1 MIAFQATPTLTPP
14 GGAGSRRSAVRTAVG
29 AEVHDHLR
37 PMGDPELEARGV
49 GLVGRGLECALID
62 RLLHG
67 ASRGESGSLVLRG
80 EVGVG
85 KTALLGYAA
94 DRAADMTVLSAAG
107 VEVESELAFAGLH
120 SLVRPIVDKLPE
132 LPAPQRAALA
142 AALGLGPAEGSDRFL
157 VSAAVLS
164 LLAAGAEDGPILCLV
179 DDVQWLDAPSADSL
193 VFTARRLG
201 AEGIVILF
209 AAREGEV
216 RRFDGPGLDELTI
229 GELDEESAGVLLDRA
244 AGEAPPSVRDRLLAE
259 AAGNPLA
266 LLELPAGLS
275 SLQLAGRG
283 ELPDA
288 IPLSSRLQAAFRQR
302 IEALPKS
309 TQAALLIAA
318 AEDGGELAV
327 ILRAAG
333 KLELPQDALDPA
345 EEAGLIQTDDLR
357 LTFRHPVVRSAAYG
371 STTLSQRRRVHGAL
385 AGAFPR
391 GERAE
396 AALWHRAMAT
406 LTADEEVAAE
416 LEASARRAERRGG
429 HASAATA
436 FDRAA
441 QLSDN
446 ASSRGRRFAAA
457 AEAAWEAGQV
467 DRARDLVDRA
477 LTLVDRPQ
485 RARLLYLRGIIEG
498 RSGRLEEALTTF
510 SEGVDETEDVS
521 LALEML
527 REASDS
533 AMFAGAV
540 DQMIALGER
549 AGEFTPDTDI
559 DRFIVASLTGL
570 AAELSGDYARGAGL
584 FTEAVELAERLD
596 DPQCLI
602 LAALTAGREGIWG
615 DGLAHANRAVRV
627 ARERALVTT
636 LPNALRAQ
644 ASQLLGRSQFDL
656 AYSAAEEGRRL
667 ALDLGQPGAAS
678 WNLADLA
685 TIDALRGAEP
695 QALAHVEELEALL
708 ATSGPSLASGQIG
721 RTLGLLH
728 LGLGRPSE
736 ALDQLLMPLAATR
749 LESSPTLVLGLPDAV
764 EAASRSQ
771 RLDEVGG
778 LLERFRAWVERFPN
792 PARLAILA
800 RCRALADEPDAE
812 QHYARAIE
820 LSGAL
825 APFDRAR
832 TELLYGEWLRR
843 ERRRIDARPHLRT
856 ALELFER
863 LAVPPWAERA
873 RSELRASG
881 ETARKRDP
889 STRDQLTPRELQ
901 IAGLAAE
908 GMTNPQIGAQL
919 FLSARTID
927 YHLRKVFTKL
937 EIASRR
943 DLARLD
949 LGNL

>member
-1 MIAFQATPTLTPP
+1 
-14 GGAGSRRSAVRTAVG
+14 VD
-29 AEVHDHLR
+29 DHL
-37 PMGDPELEARGV
+37 PSMADSELEAGGA
-49 GLVGRGLECALID
+49 GLVGRGPECGVID
-62 RLLHG
+62 RLLDG
-67 ASRGESGSLVLRG
+67 ASQGESGSLVLRG

-94 DRAADMTVLSAAG
+94 DRAAELTVLRVAG
-107 VEVESELAFAGLH
+107 VELESDLAFAGLH
-120 SLVRPIVDKLPE
+120 SLVQPIIGKLPE
-132 LPAPQRAALA
+132 LPGPQRAALE

-164 LLAAGAEDGPILCLV
+164 LLAAAAEDGPVLCIV
-179 DDVQWLDAPSADSL
+179 DDAQWLDVPSADSL

-201 AEGIVILF
+201 AEGIVVLF

-216 RRFDGPGLDELTI
+216 RRFEAPGLDELAV
-229 GELDEESAGVLLDRA
+229 GELDRDSAVVLLDRG
-244 AGEAPPSVRDRLLAE
+244 AGEAAPSVRERLLAE

-275 SLQLAGRG
+275 GAQLAGRG

-288 IPLSSRLQAAFRQR
+288 MPLSSRLQAAFRQR
-302 IEALPKS
+302 IESLPES
-309 TQAALLIAA
+309 TQSALLNAA
-318 AEDGGELAV
+318 AEDGGEQAV
-327 ILRAAG
+327 ILRAAAE
-333 KLELPQDALDPA
+333 LELPPDALDRA
-345 EEAGLIQTDDLR
+345 EQAGLIETDDLT
-357 LTFRHPVVRSAAYG
+357 LAFGHPLVRSAAYG
-371 STTLSQRRRVHGAL
+371 SATLGQRRRVHGAL
-385 AGAFPR
+385 ANAFPE
-391 GERAE
+391 GSRAD

-406 LTADEEVAAE
+406 LTADEEIAAG
-416 LEASARRAERRGG
+416 LEASARRSQLRGG

-441 QLSDN
+441 RLSDD
-446 ASSRGRRFAAA
+446 ASLRGRRFAAA

-467 DRARDLVDRA
+467 DRARRLVDQA
-477 LTLVDRPQ
+477 LPLVDRP
-485 RARLLYLRGIIEG
+485 RHARLLYLRGVIEG
-498 RSGRLEEALTTF
+498 RGGRLAEAVTTF
-510 SEGVDETEDVS
+510 SEGIAETEDAS

-527 REASDS
+527 REASDC
-533 AMFAGAV
+533 AMFAGDV
-540 DQMIALGER
+540 DQMIELGER
-549 AGEFTPDTDI
+549 AGEFTSATEI

-584 FTEAVELAERLD
+584 FVEAVEIAEHLD

-602 LAALTAGREGIWG
+602 SAALSAGREGIWG

-636 LPNALRAQ
+636 LPHALRAQ

-685 TIDALRGAEP
+685 TLDALRGDER
-695 QALAHVEELEALL
+695 QALAHVEQLQALL
-708 ATSGPSLASGQIG
+708 ATSGPNLASGQIG

-728 LGLGRPSE
+728 LGLGRPAE
-736 ALDQLLMPLAATR
+736 ALDQLLTPLATTR

-771 RLDEVGG
+771 RPDEVAG
-778 LLERFRAWVERFPN
+778 LLARFGAWVERFPN
-792 PARLAILA
+792 PARLALLA
-800 RCRALADEPDAE
+800 RCRALVEESDAAR
-812 QHYARAIE
+812 HYAQAIE

-889 STRDQLTPRELQ
+889 STRDQLTPREMQ

-908 GMTNPQIGAQL
+908 GMTNPEIGAQL
-919 FLSARTID
+919 FLSPRTID
-927 YHLRKVFTKL
+927 YHLRKVFAKL

-943 DLARLD
+943 DLARIN
-949 LGNL
+949 LGNP

>member
-1 MIAFQATPTLTPP
+1 
-14 GGAGSRRSAVRTAVG
+14 
-29 AEVHDHLR
+29 
-37 PMGDPELEARGV
+37 MGDPELEARRA
-49 GLVGRGLECALID
+49 GLVGRGPECAVID
-62 RLLHG
+62 RLLDG
-67 ASRGESGSLVLRG
+67 ASRAESGSLVLRG

-85 KTALLGYAA
+85 KSALLGYAA
-94 DRAADMTVLSAAG
+94 DRAGEMTVLRVAG
-107 VEVESELAFAGLH
+107 VELESDLAFAGLH
-120 SLVRPIVDKLPE
+120 SLVQPLIDKLPE
-132 LPAPQRAALA
+132 LPGPQRAALD

-164 LLAAGAEDGPILCLV
+164 LLAAAAEDGPILCLI
-179 DDVQWLDAPSADSL
+179 DDAQWLDVPSADSL

-216 RRFDGPGLDELTI
+216 RRFDAPGLDQLAV
-229 GELDEESAGVLLDRA
+229 GALDQESALVLLDRA
-244 AGEAPPSVRDRLLAE
+244 ASEAASSVRERLLAE

-266 LLELPAGLS
+266 LLELPAELS
-275 SLQLAGRG
+275 DAQLAGVG

-302 IEALPKS
+302 IESLPEP

-333 KLELPQDALDPA
+333 ELELPQDALDPA
-345 EEAGLIQTDDLR
+345 EEAGLIQTDDLT
-357 LTFRHPVVRSAAYG
+357 LTFRHPLVRSAAYG
-371 STTLSQRRRVHGAL
+371 SATLGQRRRVHGAL
-385 AGAFPR
+385 ANSFPA
-391 GERAE
+391 GSRAD

-406 LTADEEVAAE
+406 LTADEEIAAE

-441 QLSDN
+441 QLSDD
-446 ASSRGRRFAAA
+446 ASSRGRRLAAA

-467 DRARDLVDRA
+467 DRARRLVDQA
-477 LTLVDRPQ
+477 LSLVDPPQ
-485 RARLLYLRGIIEG
+485 HARLLYLRGVIEG
-498 RSGRLEEALTTF
+498 RSGRFAEAVATF
-510 SEGVDETEDVS
+510 SEGIAETEDVS

-527 REASDS
+527 REASDC
-533 AMFAGAV
+533 AMFAGDA
-540 DQMIALGER
+540 DQMIELGER
-549 AGEFTPDTDI
+549 SREFRPVTDI
-559 DRFIVASLTGL
+559 DRFVVASLTGL
-570 AAELSGDYARGAGL
+570 AAELSGDYERGAGR
-584 FTEAVELAERLD
+584 FAEAVEIAESLD

-602 LAALTAGREGIWG
+602 SAALSAGREGIWG
-615 DGLAHANRAVRV
+615 DGLRHANRAVRV

-644 ASQLLGRSQFDL
+644 ASQLLGRSQFEL

-685 TIDALRGAEP
+685 TIDALRGDER
-695 QALAHVEELEALL
+695 QALAHVEELQGLL
-708 ATSGPSLASGQIG
+708 ATSGPNLASGQIG

-728 LGLGRPSE
+728 LGLGRPAE
-736 ALDQLLMPLAATR
+736 ALDQLLIPLATTR
-749 LESSPTLVLGLPDAV
+749 LESSPTVVLGLPDAV
-764 EAASRSQ
+764 EAGSRSG
-771 RLDEVGG
+771 RLDEVAD
-778 LLERFRAWVERFPN
+778 LLDRFEAWVERFPN
-792 PARLAILA
+792 PARVALLA
-800 RCRALADEPDAE
+800 RCRALAEGSDAAA
-812 QHYARAIE
+812 HYARAVE

-843 ERRRIDARPHLRT
+843 ERRRSDARPHLRT

-889 STRDQLTPRELQ
+889 STRDQLTPREMQ

-908 GMTNPQIGAQL
+908 GMTNPEIGAQL
-919 FLSARTID
+919 FLSPRTID
-927 YHLRKVFTKL
+927 YHLRKVFAKL

-943 DLARLD
+943 DLARID
-949 LGNL
+949 LGNP

>member
-1 MIAFQATPTLTPP
+1 VDDDFPVMA
-14 GGAGSRRSAVRTAVG
+14 RSDV
-29 AEVHDHLR
+29 
-37 PMGDPELEARGV
+37 EARGA
-49 GLVGRGLECALID
+49 GLVGRGRECALID
-62 RLLHG
+62 RLLDG

-80 EVGVG
+80 DVGVG
-85 KTALLGYAA
+85 KTALLDYAA
-94 DRAADMTVLSAAG
+94 DRAAEMMVLRAAG
-107 VEVESELAFAGLH
+107 VEVESDLDFAGLH
-120 SLVRPIVDKLPE
+120 SLVRPITDKLQE
-132 LPAPQRAALA
+132 LPGPQRAALA
-142 AALGLGPAEGSDRFL
+142 AALGLESADGTDRFL
-157 VSAAVLS
+157 VSAAALT
-164 LLAAGAEDGPILCLV
+164 LLAAAAEDGPVLCLV
-179 DDVQWLDAPSADSL
+179 DDAQWLDVPSADSL
-193 VFTARRLG
+193 VFTARRLD

-216 RRFDGPGLDELTI
+216 RRFDAPGLDELGV
-229 GELDEESAGVLLDRA
+229 GELDQDSAEVLLDRA
-244 AGEAPPSVRDRLLAE
+244 AGEASPSVRERLLAE

-275 SLQLAGRG
+275 SPQLAGRG

-302 IEALPKS
+302 IEALPRS
-309 TQAALLIAA
+309 AQAALLSAA
-318 AEDGGELAV
+318 AEDEGELAV

-333 KLELPQDALDPA
+333 ELALPLDALDPA
-345 EEAGLIQTDDLR
+345 EEAGLIETDDLTLR
-357 LTFRHPVVRSAAYG
+357 FRHPLVRSAAYQ
-371 STTLSQRRRVHGAL
+371 TATLGERRRAHGAL
-385 AGAFPR
+385 ANAFSAGGR
-391 GERAE
+391 TE

-406 LTADEEVAAE
+406 LTVDEEIAAG
-416 LEASARRAERRGG
+416 LEAAARRSQLRGG

-441 QLSDN
+441 QLSDA
-446 ASSRGRRFAAA
+446 ASSRGRRLAAA
-457 AEAAWEAGQV
+457 ADAAWEAGQV

-477 LTLVDRPQ
+477 LPLVDRRQ

-498 RSGRLEEALTTF
+498 RSGKLEEALTAF
-510 SEGVDETEDVS
+510 SEGLAETEDVS

-533 AMFAGAV
+533 AMFAGDV
-540 DQMIALGER
+540 DQMIELGER
-549 AGEFTPDTDI
+549 AGKFAPVTDI
-559 DRFIVASLTGL
+559 DRFVVASLTGL
-570 AAELSGDYARGAGL
+570 AAELSGDYARGARL
-584 FTEAVELAERLD
+584 FTEAVEIAERLD

-602 LAALTAGREGIWG
+602 SAALSAGREGIWG
-615 DGLAHANRAVRV
+615 DGLRHANRAVRV
-627 ARERALVTT
+627 ARERGLVTT
-636 LPNALRAQ
+636 LPYALRAQ

-685 TIDALRGAEP
+685 AIDALRGDER
-695 QALAHVEELEALL
+695 QALAHVGELEGLL
-708 ATSGPSLASGQIG
+708 ATSGPNLASGQIG

-728 LGLGRPSE
+728 LGLGRPAE
-736 ALDQLLMPLAATR
+736 ALDQLLTPLTTTR

-771 RLDEVGG
+771 RLDEVAD
-778 LLERFRAWVERFPN
+778 LLDRFQAWVERFPT
-792 PARLAILA
+792 PARRAVLA
-800 RCRALADEPDAE
+800 RCRALAETADAAR
-812 QHYARAIE
+812 HYARAIE

-856 ALELFER
+856 ALEVFER

-889 STRDQLTPRELQ
+889 STRDQLTPREMQ

-908 GMTNPQIGAQL
+908 GMTNPEIGAHL
-919 FLSARTID
+919 FLSPRTID
-927 YHLRKVFTKL
+927 YHLRKVFAKL
-937 EIASRR
+937 EISSRR
-943 DLARLD
+943 DLARID
-949 LGNL
+949 LGNP

>member
-1 MIAFQATPTLTPP
+1 
-14 GGAGSRRSAVRTAVG
+14 
-29 AEVHDHLR
+29 
-37 PMGDPELEARGV
+37 MGDPELESRRT
-49 GLVGRGLECALID
+49 GLVGRGRECALID
-62 RLLHG
+62 RLLER
-67 ASRGESGSLVLRG
+67 ALRGESGSLVLRG

-85 KTALLGYAA
+85 KSALLGYAA
-94 DRAADMTVLSAAG
+94 DRAADMAVFRVAG
-107 VEVESELAFAGLH
+107 VEMESDLAFAGLH
-120 SLVRPIVDKLPE
+120 GLVQPLIDKLPD
-132 LPAPQRAALA
+132 LPGPQRAALE

-164 LLAAGAEDGPILCLV
+164 LLAAAAEDGPILCLV
-179 DDVQWLDAPSADSL
+179 DDAQWLDVPSADSL

-216 RRFDGPGLDELTI
+216 RRFDGPGLDELAV
-229 GELDEESAGVLLDRA
+229 GALDEESAAALLDRA
-244 AGEAPPSVRDRLLAE
+244 ASEAPPSVRERLLAE

-275 SLQLAGRG
+275 AAQLAGAG

-288 IPLSSRLQAAFRQR
+288 MPLSSRLQAAFRQK
-302 IEALPKS
+302 IEALPES

-333 KLELPQDALDPA
+333 ELELPQDALDPA
-345 EEAGLIQTDDLR
+345 EEAGLIQTDDLT
-357 LTFRHPVVRSAAYG
+357 LTFRHPLVRSAAHG
-371 STTLSQRRRVHGAL
+371 SATLGQRRRVHGVL
-385 AGAFPR
+385 ANSFPA
-391 GERAE
+391 GSRAD
-396 AALWHRAMAT
+396 AALWHRALAT
-406 LTADEEVAAE
+406 LTADEEIAAG
-416 LEASARRAERRGG
+416 LEDSARRAELRGG

-436 FDRAA
+436 FERAA

-446 ASSRGRRFAAA
+446 APSRGRRLGAA
-457 AEAAWEAGQV
+457 AEAGWEAGQV
-467 DRARDLVDRA
+467 DRARRLVDQA
-477 LTLVDRPQ
+477 LPLVDPPRH
-485 RARLLYLRGIIEG
+485 ARLLYLRGVIEG
-498 RSGRLEEALTTF
+498 RSGRFAEAVATLC
-510 SEGVDETEDVS
+510 EGIAETKDLS

-533 AMFAGAV
+533 AMFAGDI
-540 DQMIALGER
+540 DQMIDLGKR
-549 AGEFTPDTDI
+549 ASEFTPVTDL
-559 DRFIVASLTGL
+559 DCFVVASLTGL
-570 AAELSGDYARGAGL
+570 SAELSGDYARGARL
-584 FTEAVELAERLD
+584 FTEAAEIAERLD

-602 LAALTAGREGIWG
+602 SAALSAGRGGIWG

-667 ALDLGQPGAAS
+667 ALDLGQRGSAS

-685 TIDALRGAEP
+685 MIDALRGDEER
-695 QALAHVEELEALL
+695 ALAHVAELEGLL
-708 ATSGPSLASGQIG
+708 ATSGPNLASGQIG
-721 RTLGLLH
+721 RTLGLLQ

-736 ALDQLLMPLAATR
+736 ALDQLLMPLVKTR
-749 LESSPTLVLGLPDAV
+749 LQSSPTLVLGLPDAV

-771 RLDEVGG
+771 RLDDVTG
-778 LLERFRAWVERFPN
+778 LVDRFQAWVERVPN
-792 PARLAILA
+792 PARLAVLA
-800 RCRALADEPDAE
+800 RCRALVDESDAAR
-812 QHYARAIE
+812 HYAGAIE

-825 APFDRAR
+825 SPFDRAR

-843 ERRRIDARPHLRT
+843 ERRRIDARPHLRS

-863 LAVPPWAERA
+863 LAVRPWAERA

-889 STRDQLTPRELQ
+889 ATRDQLTPREMQ

-908 GMTNPQIGAQL
+908 GMTNPEIGAQL
-919 FLSARTID
+919 FLSPRTID
-927 YHLRKVFTKL
+927 YHLRKVFAKL

-943 DLARLD
+943 DLTRIE
-949 LGNL
+949 LGNP